1 MASLYIK
8 DQEANA
14 LAEQLATARGITKT
28 AAVKLA
34 LQHEL
39 ERDEP
44 APPKRRPMREV
55 IEEMWRENGWTTPTG
70 PEADKAFFD
79 SLYEE

>member
-39 ERDEP
+39 ERETGGP
-44 APPKRRPMREV
+44 IPRRPAREIV
-55 IEEMWRENGWTTPTG
+55 EEMWRKRGWTAATG
-70 PEADKAFFD
+70 PDADKAFFD